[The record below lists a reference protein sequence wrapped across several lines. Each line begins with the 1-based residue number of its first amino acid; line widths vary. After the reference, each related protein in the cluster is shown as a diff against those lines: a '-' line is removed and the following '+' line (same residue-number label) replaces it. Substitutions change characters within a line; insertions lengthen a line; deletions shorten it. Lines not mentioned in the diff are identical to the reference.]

1 MLEEELTMAPFSL
14 IGEAGIDSPRR
25 REAIFFISQR
35 VIILSNSDVHS
46 FHKSEKMK
54 GSTFQDFNIGGSNER
69 GRCVSWRSFS
79 SDWKNSCEPI
89 ECAPRRKYR
98 SRCFSRFMDCFSFL
112 LAPYP
117 ANSNIDC
124 GKQLILGSHEK
135 EGSLRIP
142 FAFRSQT

>member
-69 GRCVSWRSFS
+69 GAMCILAELFIGLEKLMRANRVCPASQISFAMFLAFHGLFFVS
-79 SDWKNSCEPI
+79 SCPI
-89 ECAPRRKYR
+89 PGE
-98 SRCFSRFMDCFSFL
+98 
-112 LAPYP
+112 
-117 ANSNIDC
+117 
-124 GKQLILGSHEK
+124 Q
-135 EGSLRIP
+135 
-142 FAFRSQT
+142 